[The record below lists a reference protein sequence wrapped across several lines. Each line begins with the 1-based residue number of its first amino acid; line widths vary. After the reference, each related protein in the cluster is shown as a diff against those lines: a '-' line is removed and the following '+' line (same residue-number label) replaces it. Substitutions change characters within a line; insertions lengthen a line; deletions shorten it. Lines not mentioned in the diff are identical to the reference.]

1 MKEKDNIETDPWK
14 KQLTL
19 YLIFAVCMIA
29 LNYLIQ
35 KLNQIYFS
43 VYICQN
49 FGGIELIQTFYCSTD
64 PYNMPELVGSIV
76 AVGVTYI
83 VKFILDKF
91 IVFKK
96 TQVDIKETSEEFF
109 KYFLFAIITTVI
121 NIGIQFLLTNF
132 VGTPL
137 EISMVVALT
146 IGYCIKF
153 LFDRK
158 YVFNKE

>member
-1 MKEKDNIETDPWK
+1 MEETQQIENEPWK

-19 YLIFAVCMIA
+19 YLIFALCMIA

-35 KLNQIYFS
+35 KMNQIYFS
-43 VYICQN
+43 FYICQN
-49 FGGIELIQTFYCSTD
+49 LGSIELVYTFYCSTD
-64 PYNMPELVGSIV
+64 PYNMPELAGSIV

-96 TQVDIKETSEEFF
+96 TQVDIKKTSEEFF
-109 KYFLFAIITTVI
+109 KYFLFAIVTTII

-132 VGTPL
+132 AGTPL
-137 EISMVVALT
+137 EISIIVALI
-146 IGYCIKF
+146 IGYCTKF

-158 YVFNKE
+158 YVFNKK